1 MSFYSFIHT
10 PTGCGS
16 EKDIRKVTRKDRM
29 ARLDPSVRPKNK
41 VWWRKILTQTKIT
54 GLISMAGY
62 GADSVWL
69 TGHDR
74 GGTGHGHM
82 AKHTRKLQGSQS
94 RNRACTAS
102 FSYFAISLTWLRI
115 LACNNPWP
123 VFWTSLSFPPLLHI
137 LCLLF
142 SYSLFISAFWSFT
155 YFLLPCN
162 SVFLSPPS
170 VHSDYLSKLAISWLL
185 YRDDVS
191 PCPRV
196 HQVGFRLLYLVKPK
210 LTAGLV
216 WVLLDLTKG
225 LGFVL
230 MWVNLVWFIAG
241 LSKKINGGP
250 FESKSLI
257 ALCSY
262 VSSLWVFSPSLSP
275 SFSFPACLPPALFS
289 PRLFSVS
296 SREHCD
302 RECQWYFVVIRG
314 GFFCSH

>member
-1 MSFYSFIHT
+1 
-10 PTGCGS
+10 
-16 EKDIRKVTRKDRM
+16 M
-29 ARLDPSVRPKNK
+29 ACFLD
-41 VWWRKILTQTKIT
+41 L
-54 GLISMAGY
+54 
-62 GADSVWL
+62 
-69 TGHDR
+69 
-74 GGTGHGHM
+74 
-82 AKHTRKLQGSQS
+82 
-94 RNRACTAS
+94 
-102 FSYFAISLTWLRI
+102 FAPPL
-115 LACNNPWP
+115 N
-123 VFWTSLSFPPLLHI
+123 SLSVFLIKPLYF
-137 LCLLF
+137 CLLD
-142 SYSLFISAFWSFT
+142 LF
-155 YFLLPCN
+155 YFLLRCH
-162 SVFLSPPS
+162 SVFFSPPS

-257 ALCSY
+257 ALCTY
-262 VSSLWVFSPSLSP
+262 VSSLWVFSP
-275 SFSFPACLPPALFS
+275 SFSFPACLPPGLFS
-289 PRLFSVS
+289 PRLFSIS
-296 SREHCD
+296 SREHGD
-302 RECQWYFVVIRG
+302 RECQWYFVVIRD